1 MVGGSYRVAAA
12 YRRWPDHVVAL
23 LRSAVITESARLMEN
38 PEPDDRRQ
46 FRVASILAREA
57 STDGTTG

>member
-1 MVGGSYRVAAA
+1 
-12 YRRWPDHVVAL
+12 
-23 LRSAVITESARLMEN
+23 MEN